1 MKPHPLIFT
10 LILAAHLSA
19 AETLIDAANR
29 DDLAAVKALLTSGLN
44 PSTPNRYG
52 VAPLTLA
59 CRNGNAEM
67 VALLIKAG
75 ANPEP
80 SDAEPTLITASRTG
94 SAGCVRVL
102 LQAGANPASL
112 GEDHQTALMWASAG
126 GHQEI
131 VSLLLAA
138 KADPTVRLESGF
150 DALFFAVRAGHRET
164 VRTLLT
170 AGVPVN
176 DTRTPANSNPKSIRP
191 GTSALMLA
199 VENGHLELALEL
211 VAAGADPNDQRSGF
225 TPLHAIT
232 WVRRTVRGDGA
243 DGIPPPR
250 GSGSVVTLDFVRKI
264 IAAGADVNACLE
276 DGKGGPGRL
285 NSKGA
290 TPFLFAC
297 QTGDM
302 ELMKL
307 VLELG
312 ADPKIAN
319 ADDCTPLL
327 AATGMEVPAPGEEP
341 ASEEE
346 SIAAAKLLLELGA
359 DINHADNKGETV
371 MHCAAYKSAPNL
383 IRFLDANGADISR
396 WNKKNKHGWTPLLI
410 TQGFRPGN
418 FRPIQYSIDAMS
430 EVMRKHGVEP
440 PPSPPPPGK

>member
-1 MKPHPLIFT
+1 MKLHSIILT
-10 LILAAHLSA
+10 LVFAARLAAAESLISA
-19 AETLIDAANR
+19 ADR
-29 DDLAAVKALLTSGLN
+29 DDLAAVRALLASGSD
-44 PSTPNRYG
+44 PTVPNRYG

-59 CRNGNAEM
+59 CRNGNSEM
-67 VALLIKAG
+67 VALLLKAG
-75 ANPEP
+75 ATPEP
-80 SDAEPTLITASRTG
+80 SDSEPALITASRTG
-94 SAGCVRVL
+94 SAECVRIL
-102 LQAGANPASL
+102 LEAGANPAAL
-112 GEDHQTALMWASAG
+112 GGGRQTALMWASAG
-126 GHQEI
+126 GHREI
-131 VSLLLAA
+131 VSQLLAA
-138 KADPTVRLESGF
+138 KADPSVTLASGF
-150 DALFFAVRAGHRET
+150 DALFFAVRAGHRDV
-164 VRTLLT
+164 VRILL
-170 AGVPVN
+170 ASGVPVN
-176 DTRTPANSNPKSIRP
+176 DARTPAKTNPSSIRP

-211 VAAGADPNDQRSGF
+211 IAAGADPNDQHSGF

-264 IAAGADVNACLE
+264 IAAGADVNARLE
-276 DGKGGPGRL
+276 KGKGGAGQV

-302 ELMKL
+302 ALMKL
-307 VLELG
+307 LLELG

-327 AATGMEVPAPGEEP
+327 AATGMGVPAPGEEP

-359 DINHADNKGETV
+359 DINHVDKNGETV
-371 MHCAAYKSAPNL
+371 MHCAAYKSAPEL
-383 IRFLDANGADISR
+383 IRYLDTAGANINR
-396 WNKKNKHGWTPLLI
+396 WNKPNKHRWTPLLI
-410 TQGFRPGN
+410 AQGFRPGN
-418 FRPIQYSIDAMS
+418 FRPILYTIEAVS

-440 PPSPPPPGK
+440 TPSPPPPGN